1 MYIVIIYG
9 THNYDQVKYVKQILK
24 SNSSPLN
31 EDEETLQ
38 FLECKG
44 RKQISLWTGNNFKR
58 KEARLIPIT
67 S

>member
-44 RKQISLWTGNNFKR
+44 RKQISL
-58 KEARLIPIT
+58 
-67 S
+67 